1 MAETFSF
8 EEAFKKPSET
18 FSFEEALKP
27 EEGFIRQA
35 ADIPVG
41 FVKGAVGATR
51 SVADIFGTQ
60 NIVSQSLRGIEDI
73 AGSLLSA
80 QAQQNQKEVSRIMEE
95 AKDKGVWEQVLA
107 AVEAVKTAPLDLLS
121 QGAGSI
127 APMLIGGAG
136 ARLAGAGVA
145 GTKQVV
151 RGIGTA
157 MGAGA
162 TKSAI
167 YDAVKQE
174 LGSQGFPPDVVEKAA
189 EQAQSYGENFDQIA
203 LGALLGRLSSTTG
216 AESAFMP
223 QLMGK
228 ISQRLAEKGV
238 GKFTQATLGEAGT
251 EFLQSGQEQI
261 AQNIALQRMG
271 VDVPTFQG
279 AVGQG
284 TLGAII
290 GGGVGAGASVISRG
304 KPAAAPAEET
314 PEAKAPAAPS
324 APAKTFEPTSTDLF
338 QRELEIAEAR
348 ERGEIVEPEP
358 AAGEIEG
365 IELDPA
371 VKADIESVLQP
382 GMTEEQARPV
392 VQSIVDQNLKD
403 LPTDIRQQVAD
414 SVISDYLQKT
424 QSAETVV
431 EPTTIKAPTGFRYSL
446 VESPAYE
453 GIDPL
458 SVEDADFELSVLLNR
473 AEKGRLTPEIFAQ
486 SEIAKRLDTAQVMS
500 INEGLRVDPVAT
512 VNSLA
517 QALQKTQPST
527 KPTIQQTT
535 KSETQSAAAPESAAS
550 AKPVEPGFVRVYHS
564 GSQGEGDS
572 GRWVSTDKKY
582 ASAYRPGSPLFY
594 TDLPANDPRVNNPD
608 YADQGVAQGFTFN
621 FELTPEEAK
630 NLKPISFVQPVAKP
644 TAPEDSEPIDQVA
657 PPPVSETK
665 IKAEKTKKQA
675 VSTNWPSDIPTSLFR
690 GYGREDYGS
699 AYGMTA
705 SPIAGKGKY
714 FAFNEDAASYYG
726 PNIEKAEAPLKN
738 PYVIRDGNQWAKLT
752 KEAGW
757 EFANPASLPV
767 EKVEE
772 MTQRLQNI
780 LKDRGYDGMIVYWD
794 YLSPYDIGP
803 NKENYRTLNKV
814 FGVPQAVVFEKTK
827 PTKAAKKEST
837 PVETSRVRYGFDP
850 VAFQETG
857 TYSLVPV
864 DQGGALFKTKQEAQK
879 AKKFQ
884 ADTRLQAVEGGYT
897 LIQKRPD
904 EIKADLLKA
913 ERMRK
918 MPVAKGPL
926 DILQFL
932 ASKGGLSPTLMS
944 EISTDKNI
952 RLGNRFLFAA
962 KGKGLNESIA
972 AEMAAEAGYITDD
985 ENLFDVIN
993 DSIKVKPRYSI
1004 NDMDQVAEA
1013 RYEDYLQAIEE
1024 AGDVAGIME
1033 QSGFSP
1039 ENIQAANIKEGKQL
1053 NEVAALITHAN
1064 NLGIDVYG
1072 IEENVAARTEGLS
1085 QEQYEAAVAAELER
1099 AINQAEQGGVSEFG
1113 KTADVEED
1121 GLSPFDVD
1129 VVSRAKPVVFYED
1142 IPNESWLNNKIED
1155 AVLGGTNQ
1163 FGVPRKMGSVTG
1175 YFESPVLVPVDYLAN
1190 IPGERGEQANVRPE
1204 SLDYIRKNW
1213 DEVSKNPP
1221 YIEVDPFGKA
1231 WVSEGNHRIMVAKEM
1246 GLKAIPV
1253 EIRYFS
1259 GGQRKAGALSPE
1271 NIARYNKETAA
1282 LLDLVPGYRVT
1293 GTIETEGDLQALNE
1307 DIRDTKIREYQ
1318 GLKQRLSAVQ
1328 KRFIED
1334 KSRPL
1339 DNELYRSLYRR
1350 AEELKAEIDA
1360 TKPKRSSPED
1370 FMARAAKA
1378 LADGDMNRE
1387 TFDVIDAMF
1396 KKNPKFL
1403 DGLRLSV
1410 KEGPDG
1416 AAGQFNPI
1424 ARIVRLFK
1432 SKGAIN
1438 PGTARHE
1445 FAHSM
1450 EQMMPADARQKIV
1463 DKWLSSLKKAMETD
1477 KSDQA
1482 QIYFKKISEF
1492 LENPTQARM
1501 NAAIAAMPSYEY
1513 YQYLNPSEYWAVN
1526 AEPLMNAYLGSSWQR
1541 FKMSMKGMLEAVKK
1555 VFGLNNNSEIYTAFK
1570 NAINGERRTTEMLI
1584 DYINS
1589 NLRIYDTSRRNYAN
1603 NPAPSPSWDTP
1614 PEVVSSKVFGAF
1626 SKTKLAYKFQDK
1638 LVDLKD
1644 VQKAIQK
1651 EGREISDAS
1660 NAYLRETLYHK
1671 RVADKVA
1678 NFLKKDADPLLQEM
1692 QKRKVTLDE
1701 LNKYL
1706 HAKFAEERNRHIANI
1721 NPAFPDGGSGLMTQE
1736 ARDYLASLPKDKV
1749 KDLEAVNSRVR
1760 KIVADTQ
1767 NEMVRMGLET
1777 QQTVDAWNA
1786 QFPNYVPLFRED
1798 VDFVHH
1804 GTGMGMGL
1812 SSRGP
1817 ASKAATGS
1825 SKDVSS
1831 ILDSIFEMREKAIV
1845 RGEKARVG
1853 RALYALA
1860 VANPNPNFW
1869 LPINPEAIVD
1879 PASAVEELKDL
1890 GVDPDDIQNLMA
1902 EPKVAVVERIKDPV
1916 TGKYRNLVVYR
1927 VRPNSK
1933 FSDNVFPVRIN
1944 GKDRYIFFNP
1954 KEERA
1959 IRLSKSLKNLDTEQ
1973 LDMLTQQ
1980 AGKIT
1985 RFIASM
1991 STQYNP
1997 IFGMWNFLRDTQGAA
2012 LNLSTTPLRGQQA
2025 AVLSDAFRIIPELY
2039 MELRAQRRG
2048 EAYQSDIAD
2057 DYRLFSSL
2065 GGPTGYRDQFVKL
2078 EEKGRIVER
2087 RLRELNAGNVRS
2099 VVQSVGGWLS
2109 DYNDTLENAIRLAA
2123 FRKAIDSGMSQD
2135 AAAGLAKE
2143 LTVNFNRKG
2152 AKTPGLSAMYAFFN
2166 AAIQGNARLLET
2178 LKGPAGKKIIA
2189 GGILLGVFQ
2198 SMLLQAF
2205 GLGDDEPPEFTK
2217 QRNLIIPTGEG
2228 QYLMWPMPLGFNFLP
2243 TLGRLLT
2250 EAVYEPRFEMRK
2262 SFGKIL
2268 EAFTNSFNPLGGGGF
2283 MQTISPTIIDPF
2295 VAVYENRDAFG
2306 RPISRE
2312 DRATNPS
2319 PGYLRSR
2326 EQASEFSKV
2335 LAEILNYM
2343 TFGSEYTKGMISP
2356 TADDI
2361 DYIAGQYLGG
2371 VAREAMRAKEFVQ
2384 SSATGEPIEPH
2395 RIPLV
2400 GKIVGDLGAP
2410 AAIANKFY
2418 GNITR
2423 LAEHEAEIKGRMK
2436 KRESPAEY
2444 LREYPEA
2451 RLFQYANK
2459 LENEISKINRTIR
2472 QLQEM
2477 EGKERQIENLKNRKT
2492 EIMKKFNERY
2502 DAAAK

>member
-1 MAETFSF
+1 MPIYRVQAPDGRILRLEGPEGASQ
-8 EEAFKKPSET
+8 EEIMQAAAAAYQPP
-18 FSFEEALKP
+18 P
-27 EEGFIRQA
+27 EEGFLRQA

-41 FVKGAVGATR
+41 IAKGAVTGVR
-51 SVADIFGTQ
+51 NIADIFGAE
-60 NIVSQSLRGIEDI
+60 NVASKGLRGIEDML
-73 AGSLLSA
+73 GGLLSA
-80 QAQQNQKEVSRIMEE
+80 QAKKDQQEIARIMKE
-95 AKDKGVWEQVLA
+95 AEDKGVGEQLSAAWEA
-107 AVEAVKTAPLDLLS
+107 FKTAPLDLAA
-121 QGAGSI
+121 QGIGSI
-127 APMLIGGAG
+127 APFLLGGAG
-136 ARLAGAGVA
+136 AQALKLGTAGTRAVVGGMGAATGAGV
-145 GTKQVV
+145 V
-151 RGIGTA
+151 
-157 MGAGA
+157 
-162 TKSAI
+162 KSSI
-167 YDAVKQE
+167 YDAVKE
-174 LGSQGFPPDVVEKAA
+174 EFVKQGLPESLAEKAA
-189 EQAQSYGENFDQIA
+189 SEAQGYGENFDQIA
-203 LGALLGRLSSTTG
+203 LGALLGGLSSTVG
-216 AESAFMP
+216 VESALIP
-223 QLMGK
+223 KLAGD
-228 ISQRLAEKGV
+228 ISKKLAAKGV
-238 GKFTQATLGEAGT
+238 GKFTQATVGEAAT
-251 EFLQSGQEQI
+251 EATQAAQEQM
-261 AQNIALQRMG
+261 AKNIALQREG
-271 VDVPTFQG
+271 VETPTFRGVAG
-279 AVGQG
+279 AGALEG
-284 TLGAII
+284 ILGGVI
-290 GGGVGAGASVISRG
+290 GGGAGAISRG
-304 KPAAAPAEET
+304 QPTAVEPKAAPEQEPAPETKPAAAPEAVAPEVA
-314 PEAKAPAAPS
+314 PEAPAP
-324 APAKTFEPTSTDLF
+324 TFQPTATDPF

-358 AAGEIEG
+358 AVGEIEG

-392 VQSIVDQNLKD
+392 VKSIVDQNLRE
-403 LPTDIRQQVAD
+403 LPDDIRQQAVD
-414 SVISDYLQKT
+414 SVVGEYLQKT
-424 QSAETVV
+424 QSAAQPEIQPTIAPEPEVPAEIQKLPEGVV
-431 EPTTIKAPTGFRYSL
+431 LQNRERN
-446 VESPAYE
+446 SPA
-453 GIDPL
+453 
-458 SVEDADFELSVLLNR
+458 
-473 AEKGRLTPEIFAQ
+473 
-486 SEIAKRLDTAQVMS
+486 S
-500 INEGLRVDPVAT
+500 ISLM
-512 VNSLA
+512 NS
-517 QALQKTQPST
+517 
-527 KPTIQQTT
+527 I
-535 KSETQSAAAPESAAS
+535 
-550 AKPVEPGFVRVYHS
+550 
-564 GSQGEGDS
+564 
-572 GRWVSTDKKY
+572 
-582 ASAYRPGSPLFY
+582 
-594 TDLPANDPRVNNPD
+594 ANDPDYGRLSISNSFTEGAPVIFGPQQVPAQQLGRKGYVVSSKTGKRTPVQYAVVEASNVVPSNTVDGSPNAEYANMESQLFKAVTNGRVAGIQASYERGAANKYVQEMLSDDLHGINPEVIQGMQNPMLVRIMPQNMVTKD
-608 YADQGVAQGFTFN
+608 IADQSNTSATSALSPVEQAKNDSNRIDLGALSFGEEGDINADTVRGFVAAMPESERGELIDKQGRPTRQAYDRLNNAVFSKAYEN
-621 FELTPEEAK
+621 DALISLAAEAK
-630 NLKPISFVQPVAKP
+630 DVEAANI
-644 TAPEDSEPIDQVA
+644 
-657 PPPVSETK
+657 
-665 IKAEKTKKQA
+665 IKGLSQ
-675 VSTNWPSDIPTSLFR
+675 
-690 GYGREDYGS
+690 
-699 AYGMTA
+699 A
-705 SPIAGKGKY
+705 SPQMAQLAQKGEYDIRPQVLQAAEVAVNARRQGQKIADIAAQQDILVQDPVVGSILKL
-714 FAFNEDAASYYG
+714 FAENPRSAKKIGEGLQRIADAANVES
-726 PNIEKAEAPLKN
+726 
-738 PYVIRDGNQWAKLT
+738 
-752 KEAGW
+752 
-757 EFANPASLPV
+757 SLSQEPDMFGEVQQRRPV
-767 EKVEE
+767 
-772 MTQRLQNI
+772 
-780 LKDRGYDGMIVYWD
+780 
-794 YLSPYDIGP
+794 
-803 NKENYRTLNKV
+803 
-814 FGVPQAVVFEKTK
+814 QAVVD
-827 PTKAAKKEST
+827 S
-837 PVETSRVRYGFDP
+837 
-850 VAFQETG
+850 
-857 TYSLVPV
+857 
-864 DQGGALFKTKQEAQK
+864 ALTEEA
-879 AKKFQ
+879 
-884 ADTRLQAVEGGYT
+884 
-897 LIQKRPD
+897 P
-904 EIKADLLKA
+904 
-913 ERMRK
+913 
-918 MPVAKGPL
+918 P
-926 DILQFL
+926 
-932 ASKGGLSPTLMS
+932 S
-944 EISTDKNI
+944 
-952 RLGNRFLFAA
+952 
-962 KGKGLNESIA
+962 
-972 AEMAAEAGYITDD
+972 
-985 ENLFDVIN
+985 LFDI
-993 DSIKVKPRYSI
+993 S
-1004 NDMDQVAEA
+1004 
-1013 RYEDYLQAIEE
+1013 
-1024 AGDVAGIME
+1024 
-1033 QSGFSP
+1033 
-1039 ENIQAANIKEGKQL
+1039 
-1053 NEVAALITHAN
+1053 ALVN
-1064 NLGIDVYG
+1064 
-1072 IEENVAARTEGLS
+1072 
-1085 QEQYEAAVAAELER
+1085 
-1099 AINQAEQGGVSEFG
+1099 
-1113 KTADVEED
+1113 
-1121 GLSPFDVD
+1121 
-1129 VVSRAKPVVFYED
+1129 
-1142 IPNESWLNNKIED
+1142 
-1155 AVLGGTNQ
+1155 
-1163 FGVPRKMGSVTG
+1163 
-1175 YFESPVLVPVDYLAN
+1175 
-1190 IPGERGEQANVRPE
+1190 
-1204 SLDYIRKNW
+1204 
-1213 DEVSKNPP
+1213 
-1221 YIEVDPFGKA
+1221 
-1231 WVSEGNHRIMVAKEM
+1231 
-1246 GLKAIPV
+1246 
-1253 EIRYFS
+1253 
-1259 GGQRKAGALSPE
+1259 
-1271 NIARYNKETAA
+1271 
-1282 LLDLVPGYRVT
+1282 

-1307 DIRDTKIREYQ
+1307 DIRDAKIREYQ

-1328 KRFIED
+1328 RRFIED
-1334 KSRPL
+1334 KLKPM
-1339 DNELYRSLYRR
+1339 DNELYRSLFRQ
-1350 AEELKAEIDA
+1350 AEQLKAEIDA

-1396 KKNPKFL
+1396 KKNPRFL

-1410 KEGPDG
+1410 KAGPDG

-1477 KSDQA
+1477 KSEQA
-1482 QIYFKKISEF
+1482 QNYFKKVNEF

-1526 AEPLMNAYLGSSWQR
+1526 AEPLMNAYLGTSWQR
-1541 FKMSMKGMLEAVKK
+1541 FKMSMKGMLEAVKN
-1555 VFGLNNNSEIYTAFK
+1555 VFGLNNNSEIYSAFK

-1589 NLRIYDTSRRNYAN
+1589 NLKIYDTSRRNYAN
-1603 NPAPSPSWDTP
+1603 NPAPAPSWDTP

-1860 VANPNPNFW
+1860 VANPNPDFW

-1879 PASAVEELKDL
+1879 PASAIDELQKL

-2012 LNLSTTPLRGQQA
+2012 LNLSTTPLKGQQA
-2025 AVLSDAFRIIPELY
+2025 AVLADAFRIIPELY
-2039 MELRAQRRG
+2039 RELRAQRRG
-2048 EAYQSDIAD
+2048 ETYQSDIAD

-2152 AKTPGLSAMYAFFN
+2152 AKTPGLSALYAFFN

-2189 GGILLGVFQ
+2189 GGVLLGVFQ

-2243 TLGRLLT
+2243 TLGRLIT
-2250 EAVYEPRFEMRK
+2250 ESVFDPRPEMRK

-2295 VAVYENRDAFG
+2295 VAVSQNRDSFG

-2410 AAIANKFY
+2410 AAVANKFY
-2418 GNITR
+2418 SNITR
-2423 LAEHEAEIKGRMK
+2423 LAEHEAEIKGRIK
-2436 KRESPAEY
+2436 KKESPAEY

-2451 RLFQYANK
+2451 RLFQPANK

-2472 QLQEM
+2472 ELQAM
-2477 EGKERQIENLKNRKT
+2477 EGKEKQIETLRNKKT
-2492 EIMKKFNERY
+2492 QLMKKFNERY
-2502 DAAAK
+2502 DAAQK

>member
-1 MAETFSF
+1 MPIYKVQAPDGRILRLEGP
-8 EEAFKKPSET
+8 EGASEDQILQ
-18 FSFEEALKP
+18 AAAAAYQP
-27 EEGFIRQA
+27 PQEEGFLRQA

-41 FVKGAVGATR
+41 IAKGAVTGVR
-51 SVADIFGTQ
+51 NIADIFGAE
-60 NIVSQSLRGIEDI
+60 NVASKGLRGVEDML
-73 AGSLLSA
+73 GGLLSA
-80 QAQQNQKEVSRIMEE
+80 QAKKDQQEVARIMKE
-95 AKDKGVWEQVLA
+95 AEDKGVGEQLA
-107 AVEAVKTAPLDLLS
+107 AAWEAFKTAPLDLAA
-121 QGAGSI
+121 QGVGSV
-127 APMLIGGAG
+127 APFLLGGAG
-136 ARLAGAGVA
+136 AQALKLGAAGTRAVVGGMGAATGAGV
-145 GTKQVV
+145 V
-151 RGIGTA
+151 
-157 MGAGA
+157 
-162 TKSAI
+162 KSSI
-167 YDAVKQE
+167 YDAVKE
-174 LGSQGFPPDVVEKAA
+174 EFIKQGLPQSLAEKAA
-189 EQAQSYGENFDQIA
+189 SEAQGYGENFDQIA
-203 LGALLGRLSSTTG
+203 LGALLGGLSSTVG
-216 AESAFMP
+216 VESALIP
-223 QLMGK
+223 KLAGD
-228 ISQRLAEKGV
+228 ISKKLAAKGV
-238 GKFTQATLGEAGT
+238 GKFTQATVGEAAT
-251 EFLQSGQEQI
+251 EATQAAQEQM
-261 AQNIALQRMG
+261 AQNIALQRKG
-271 VDVPTFQG
+271 VETPTFRGVAGASALEGILGGVIGGGAGAISRGQPTAVEPKAAPEQEPAPETKPAAPEAAPEAPAPTFQ
-279 AVGQG
+279 
-284 TLGAII
+284 
-290 GGGVGAGASVISRG
+290 
-304 KPAAAPAEET
+304 
-314 PEAKAPAAPS
+314 
-324 APAKTFEPTSTDLF
+324 PTATDPF

-358 AAGEIEG
+358 AAEEIEG

-392 VQSIVDQNLKD
+392 VQSIVEQNLRE
-403 LPTDIRQQVAD
+403 LPAEIQQQAVD
-414 SVISDYLQKT
+414 SVVGEYI
-424 QSAETVV
+424 
-431 EPTTIKAPTGFRYSL
+431 
-446 VESPAYE
+446 
-453 GIDPL
+453 
-458 SVEDADFELSVLLNR
+458 
-473 AEKGRLTPEIFAQ
+473 
-486 SEIAKRLDTAQVMS
+486 
-500 INEGLRVDPVAT
+500 
-512 VNSLA
+512 
-517 QALQKTQPST
+517 QKTQPVT
-527 KPTIQQTT
+527 RPTV
-535 KSETQSAAAPESAAS
+535 AAPEAAPV
-550 AKPVEPGFVRVYHS
+550 AEEAALKPVAEPK
-564 GSQGEGDS
+564 E
-572 GRWVSTDKKY
+572 
-582 ASAYRPGSPLFY
+582 
-594 TDLPANDPRVNNPD
+594 
-608 YADQGVAQGFTFN
+608 
-621 FELTPEEAK
+621 
-630 NLKPISFVQPVAKP
+630 
-644 TAPEDSEPIDQVA
+644 
-657 PPPVSETK
+657 
-665 IKAEKTKKQA
+665 IKAEKQKAPSK
-675 VSTNWPSDIPTSLFR
+675 WPSDIPTSLFR

-850 VAFQETG
+850 VSFQETG

-864 DQGGALFKTKQEAQK
+864 DQGGALFKTRQEAQK

-897 LIQKRPD
+897 LVQKRPD

-952 RLGNRFLFAA
+952 RLGNRSLFAA

-1024 AGDVAGIME
+1024 AGDAAGVIE
-1033 QSGFSP
+1033 QSGFTP
-1039 ENIQAANIKEGKQL
+1039 ENIQASNIKEGKQL

-1121 GLSPFDVD
+1121 GLSPFDVVSSPDTKEFKKWSRGAPFVSASNALNHDFKTGKPFVAESFHGTNAEENFRRFSLEKGGAQTAAESAEMGIFSTSEPDIAGVYAKNLGMGRVLGAALNSSALKKNAVD
-1129 VVSRAKPVVFYED
+1129 VVSASPEMKRLEKERNDAEKLYAEANERFINAAKEWAARNLPNQSFDKQSIASFAYALKDVDPEINKFFQEMDKQSRKTSEIDEIASRLVADEMSKNIPQRVMPLYVRMANPMVYDAQGKTPVEFPLTEKIADAKRKGHDGVVFKNIAD
-1142 IPNESWLNNKIED
+1142 P
-1155 AVLGGTNQ
+1155 
-1163 FGVPRKMGSVTG
+1163 
-1175 YFESPVLVPVDYLAN
+1175 SPVAVHYVSFDAKDIKSKFN
-1190 IPGERGEQANVRPE
+1190 IQPRE
-1204 SLDYIRKNW
+1204 STDILRDI
-1213 DEVSKNPP
+1213 
-1221 YIEVDPFGKA
+1221 
-1231 WVSEGNHRIMVAKEM
+1231 
-1246 GLKAIPV
+1246 
-1253 EIRYFS
+1253 
-1259 GGQRKAGALSPE
+1259 
-1271 NIARYNKETAA
+1271 
-1282 LLDLVPGYRVT
+1282 VPGYRVT

-1307 DIRDTKIREYQ
+1307 DIRDSKIREYQ

-1477 KSDQA
+1477 KSEQA
-1482 QIYFKKISEF
+1482 QSYFKKVNEF

-1555 VFGLNNNSEIYTAFK
+1555 VFGLNNNSEIYSAFK

-2012 LNLSTTPLRGQQA
+2012 LNLSTTPLKGQQA
-2025 AVLSDAFRIIPELY
+2025 AVLADAFRIIPELY
-2039 MELRAQRRG
+2039 RELRAQRRG

-2243 TLGRLLT
+2243 TLGRLIT
-2250 EAVYEPRFEMRK
+2250 ESVFDPRPEMRK

-2268 EAFTNSFNPLGGGGF
+2268 EAFVNSFNPLGGGGF

-2295 VAVYENRDAFG
+2295 VAVSQNKDSFG

-2326 EQASEFSKV
+2326 DQASEFSKV

-2410 AAIANKFY
+2410 AAVANKFY
-2418 GNITR
+2418 SNITR
-2423 LAEHEAEIKGRMK
+2423 LAEHEAEIKGRIK
-2436 KRESPAEY
+2436 KRENPAEY

-2451 RLFQYANK
+2451 RLFQPANK

-2472 QLQEM
+2472 ELQAM
-2477 EGKERQIENLKNRKT
+2477 EGKEKQIETLRNKKT
-2492 EIMKKFNERY
+2492 QLMKKFNERY

>member
-1 MAETFSF
+1 MPIYRVQAPDGRILRLEGPEGASQ
-8 EEAFKKPSET
+8 EEIMQAAAAAYQPP
-18 FSFEEALKP
+18 P
-27 EEGFIRQA
+27 EEGFLRQA
-35 ADIPVG
+35 SDIPVG
-41 FVKGAVGATR
+41 IAKGAVQGVR
-51 SVADIFGTQ
+51 NIADIFGAE
-60 NIVSQSLRGIEDI
+60 NVASKGLRSVEDML
-73 AGSLLSA
+73 GGLLSA
-80 QAQQNQKEVSRIMEE
+80 QAKKDQQEVARIMKE
-95 AKDKGVWEQVLA
+95 AEDKGVGDQLA
-107 AVEAVKTAPLDLLS
+107 AAWEAFKTAPLDLAA
-121 QGAGSI
+121 QGIGSV
-127 APMLIGGAG
+127 APFLLGGAG
-136 ARLAGAGVA
+136 AQALKLGAAGTRAVVGGMGAATGAGV
-145 GTKQVV
+145 V
-151 RGIGTA
+151 
-157 MGAGA
+157 
-162 TKSAI
+162 KSAI
-167 YDAVKQE
+167 YDAVKE
-174 LGSQGFPPDVVEKAA
+174 EMMSQGLPEASAAQVAEKA
-189 EQAQSYGENFDQIA
+189 QGYGENLDQIA
-203 LGALLGRLSSTTG
+203 LGAILGGLSSTIG
-216 AESAFMP
+216 VESALIP
-223 QLMGK
+223 KLAGD
-228 ISQRLAEKGV
+228 ISKNLAAKGV
-238 GKFTQATLGEAGT
+238 GKFTQAAIGEAGT
-251 EFLQSGQEQI
+251 EAVQAGQEQI
-261 AQNIALQRMG
+261 AQNIALQRQG
-271 VDVPTFQG
+271 VDVPTMRG
-279 AVGQG
+279 AYGSAALEGLMGGV
-284 TLGAII
+284 I
-290 GGGVGAGASVISRG
+290 GGGAGAIGRGQAPSVET
-304 KPAAAPAEET
+304 KTATEEAP
-314 PEAKAPAAPS
+314 PEAKKPETEIKQQTFTPTATDPAM
-324 APAKTFEPTSTDLF
+324 
-338 QRELEIAEAR
+338 RELEIAEAR

-358 AAGEIEG
+358 AAEEIEG

-392 VQSIVDQNLKD
+392 VQSIVEQNLRE
-403 LPTDIRQQVAD
+403 LPAEIRQQAVD
-414 SVISDYLQKT
+414 SVVGEYI
-424 QSAETVV
+424 
-431 EPTTIKAPTGFRYSL
+431 
-446 VESPAYE
+446 
-453 GIDPL
+453 
-458 SVEDADFELSVLLNR
+458 
-473 AEKGRLTPEIFAQ
+473 
-486 SEIAKRLDTAQVMS
+486 
-500 INEGLRVDPVAT
+500 
-512 VNSLA
+512 
-517 QALQKTQPST
+517 QKTQPVT
-527 KPTIQQTT
+527 RPTV
-535 KSETQSAAAPESAAS
+535 AAPEAAPFAEEAS
-550 AKPVEPGFVRVYHS
+550 LKPVAEPK
-564 GSQGEGDS
+564 E
-572 GRWVSTDKKY
+572 
-582 ASAYRPGSPLFY
+582 
-594 TDLPANDPRVNNPD
+594 
-608 YADQGVAQGFTFN
+608 
-621 FELTPEEAK
+621 
-630 NLKPISFVQPVAKP
+630 
-644 TAPEDSEPIDQVA
+644 
-657 PPPVSETK
+657 
-665 IKAEKTKKQA
+665 IKAEKQKAPSK
-675 VSTNWPSDIPTSLFR
+675 WPSDIPTSLFR

-714 FAFNEDAASYYG
+714 FAFNEDAASRYG
-726 PNIEKAEAPLKN
+726 PKIEKAEAPLKN
-738 PYVIRDGNQWAKLT
+738 PYVIRDGNQWVKLT

-757 EFANPASLPV
+757 EFANPASMSVDQV
-767 EKVEE
+767 EG
-772 MTQRLQNI
+772 MTQKLQDI

-794 YLSPYDIGP
+794 YLSPYDVGP
-803 NKENYRTLNKV
+803 NQENYKTLNKV

-827 PTKAAKKEST
+827 PTKAAKKEAA
-837 PVETSRVRYGFDP
+837 PVEASRVRYGFDP
-850 VAFQETG
+850 VSFQETG

-897 LIQKRPD
+897 LVQKRPD

-952 RLGNRFLFAA
+952 RLGNRSLFAA

-1099 AINQAEQGGVSEFG
+1099 AISQAEQGGVSEFG

-1121 GLSPFDVD
+1121 GLSPFDV
-1129 VVSRAKPVVFYED
+1129 SA
-1142 IPNESWLNNKIED
+1142 
-1155 AVLGGTNQ
+1155 Q
-1163 FGVPRKMGSVTG
+1163 
-1175 YFESPVLVPVDYLAN
+1175 
-1190 IPGERGEQANVRPE
+1190 
-1204 SLDYIRKNW
+1204 SL
-1213 DEVSKNPP
+1213 P
-1221 YIEVDPFGKA
+1221 
-1231 WVSEGNHRIMVAKEM
+1231 
-1246 GLKAIPV
+1246 
-1253 EIRYFS
+1253 
-1259 GGQRKAGALSPE
+1259 
-1271 NIARYNKETAA
+1271 
-1282 LLDLVPGYRVT
+1282 VT

-1307 DIRDTKIREYQ
+1307 DIRDSKIREYQ

-1477 KSDQA
+1477 KSEQA
-1482 QIYFKKISEF
+1482 QNYFKKVGEF

-1555 VFGLNNNSEIYTAFK
+1555 VFGLNNNSEIYSAFK

-1589 NLRIYDTSRRNYAN
+1589 NLKIYDTSRRNYAN

-1678 NFLKKDADPLLQEM
+1678 SFLKKDADPLLQEM

-1706 HAKFAEERNRHIANI
+1706 HAKFAEERNRHIAEI
-1721 NPAFPDGGSGLMTQE
+1721 NPSRPDSGSGISTKD
-1736 ARDYLASLPKDKV
+1736 ANDYLASIPKDKL
-1749 KDLEAVNSRVR
+1749 KDLEAINSRVR
-1760 KIVADTQ
+1760 KIVSDTQ
-1767 NEMVRMGLET
+1767 KEMLDMGLESDGT
-1777 QQTVDAWNA
+1777 IKAWNEK
-1786 QFPNYVPLFRED
+1786 FPNYVPLFRED

-1825 SKDVSS
+1825 LKDVSS
-1831 ILDSIFEMREKAIV
+1831 ILDSIFEMREKTIV

-2025 AVLSDAFRIIPELY
+2025 AVLADAFRIIPELY
-2039 MELRAQRRG
+2039 RELRAQRRG
-2048 EAYQSDIAD
+2048 EAYQSQIAD

-2123 FRKAIDSGMSQD
+2123 FRKALQSGMSED

-2152 AKTPGLSAMYAFFN
+2152 AKTPGLSALYAFFN
-2166 AAIQGNARLLET
+2166 AAIQGNARLLQT
-2178 LKGPAGKKIIA
+2178 LKGPAGRKIIA
-2189 GGILLGVFQ
+2189 GGILLGVVQ

-2205 GLGDDEPPEFTK
+2205 DIDDEDVPEFTK
-2217 QRNLIIPTGEG
+2217 QRNLIIPTGDG

-2250 EAVYEPRFEMRK
+2250 ESAFDPRPEMRK

-2268 EAFTNSFNPLGGGGF
+2268 EAFVNSFNPLGGGGF

-2295 VAVYENRDAFG
+2295 VAVSQNKDAFG

-2326 EQASEFSKV
+2326 EQASEFSKT

-2343 TFGSEYTKGMISP
+2343 TFGSEFTKGMISP

-2371 VAREAMRAKEFVQ
+2371 VAREAMRAKEFIQ
-2384 SSATGEPIEPH
+2384 SSATGEPLEPH
-2395 RIPLV
+2395 RVPLV

-2451 RLFQYANK
+2451 RLFQPANK

-2472 QLQEM
+2472 ELQAM
-2477 EGKERQIENLKNRKT
+2477 EGKEKQIENLRNKKT
-2492 EIMKKFNERY
+2492 QLMKKFNERF
-2502 DAAAK
+2502 DAAQK